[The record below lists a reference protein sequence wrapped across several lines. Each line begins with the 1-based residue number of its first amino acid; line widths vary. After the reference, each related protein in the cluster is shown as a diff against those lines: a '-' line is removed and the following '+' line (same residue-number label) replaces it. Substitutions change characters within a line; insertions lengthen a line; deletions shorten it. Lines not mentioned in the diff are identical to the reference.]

1 MAISLNV
8 TIDLSELDELER
20 VIQRAIDIFVKKVG
34 QAFMQ
39 AIAKVMPYNQRA
51 GRRPKPPYSK
61 SGRGVKSLR
70 AVMKRGRRKV
80 DIYGIDYL
88 SDLQRGG
95 WDIIGAAWR
104 LVKPQLQNLLNE
116 AIREAQR

>member
-8 TIDLSELDELER
+8 SIDVSGLDGIQN
-20 VIQRAIDIFVKKVG
+20 VIQRAIDIFVMKVG

-39 AIAKVMPYNQRA
+39 AIAKVMPYNQRT

-61 SGRGVKSLR
+61 SGRAVKSLR
-70 AVMKRGRRKV
+70 AVMKGRRQV
-80 DIYGIDYL
+80 SIYGVDYL

-104 LVKPQLQNLLNE
+104 QVQPQLQGLLNE
-116 AIREAQR
+116 AVREAQR